1 MPVCTKRL
9 YLRSCLMVP
18 LLLAGLMAHIA
29 WAQPQTVFVS
39 ILPQKFIVEQIGAD
53 AVDVAVMVA
62 PGASPHTYEPKP
74 GQMETLSKAELYFSV
89 GVSFEKA
96 WLPRFAAANRRMKIV
111 PMDQGIEKLPMAAHA
126 HADDDHDPAHHSHG
140 HAQDQKPHPHAQQEK
155 HESLLDP
162 HIWLSPPLVKIMA
175 RHALDAL
182 LDLAPENADLFRHN
196 HDAFISRLDELH
208 ARIGQ
213 ILADSQGQPF
223 MVFHPSW
230 GYFAHTYGLVQIP
243 IEIDG
248 KEPKPAQIQHLI
260 QEARELG
267 IKVVFVQP
275 QFSARS
281 ARMIADAL
289 DGRVLPADPLAYE
302 WDVNLLEQ
310 ARVLQKAV
318 R

>member
-1 MPVCTKRL
+1 MVVHTKRV
-9 YLRSCLMVP
+9 YFMVT
-18 LLLAGLMAHIA
+18 LLLAGLIANVA
-29 WAQPQTVFVS
+29 WAEPQTVFVS

-74 GQMETLSKAELYFSV
+74 AQMAALSKAGLYFSV

-96 WLPRFAAANRRMKIV
+96 WLPRFAAINRRMKIV
-111 PMDQGIEKLPMAAHA
+111 PMDKGIEKLPMAAHA
-126 HADDDHDPAHHSHG
+126 HAVDDHDHGNG
-140 HAQDQKPHPHAQQEK
+140 HAHDQKPHQHAHQE
-155 HESLLDP
+155 HDSLLDP

-175 RHALDAL
+175 RHALEAL
-182 LDLAPENADLFRHN
+182 LALAPEHADLFQRN
-196 HDAFISRLDELH
+196 HDAFARRLDELH

-213 ILADSQGQPF
+213 ILADSRGQPF

-230 GYFAHTYGLVQIP
+230 GYFAHAYGLVQIP

-248 KEPKPAQIQHLI
+248 KEPKPAQIQQLI
-260 QEARELG
+260 QEAREHG
-267 IKVVFVQP
+267 IKVVFAQP

-281 ARMIADAL
+281 ARMIADAI
-289 DGRVLPADPLAYE
+289 DGQVLLADPLAYD
-302 WDVNLLEQ
+302 WDENLLEQ
-310 ARVLQKAV
+310 AQVFQKAL

>member
-1 MPVCTKRL
+1 MVVHTKRV
-9 YLRSCLMVP
+9 YFIFT
-18 LLLAGLMAHIA
+18 LLLAGLFANVA
-29 WAQPQTVFVS
+29 RAEPQTVFVS
-39 ILPQKFIVEQIGAD
+39 ILPQKFIVEQIGAG
-53 AVDVAVMVA
+53 AVNVAVMVA

-74 GQMETLSKAELYFSV
+74 AQMAALSKAGLYFSV

-111 PMDQGIEKLPMAAHA
+111 PMDKGIEKLPMVDHA
-126 HADDDHDPAHHSHG
+126 HADDDHDHAHHNHG
-140 HAQDQKPHPHAQQEK
+140 HAHDQKPHSHAHPHAHQE
-155 HESLLDP
+155 HDSLLDP
-162 HIWLSPPLVKIMA
+162 HIWLSPPLVKVMA
-175 RHALDAL
+175 RHTLEAL
-182 LDLAPENADLFRHN
+182 LALAPEHAELFQRN
-196 HDAFISRLDELH
+196 YEAFTRRLDELH
-208 ARIGQ
+208 TRIGQ

-230 GYFAHTYGLVQIP
+230 GYFAHAYGLVQIP

-248 KEPKPAQIQHLI
+248 KEPKPAQIRQLI
-260 QEARELG
+260 QEAREHG

-289 DGRVLPADPLAYE
+289 DGQVLEADPLAYA

-310 ARVLQKAV
+310 ARVFQKAV

>member
-1 MPVCTKRL
+1 MVVRTKRV
-9 YLRSCLMVP
+9 YFIFT
-18 LLLAGLMAHIA
+18 LLLAGLFANIA
-29 WAQPQTVFVS
+29 RAEPQTVFVS
-39 ILPQKFIVEQIGAD
+39 ILPQKFIVEQIGAG
-53 AVDVAVMVA
+53 AVNVAVMVA

-74 GQMETLSKAELYFSV
+74 AQMAALSKAGLYFSV

-111 PMDQGIEKLPMAAHA
+111 PMDKGIEKLPMAAHA
-126 HADDDHDPAHHSHG
+126 HADDDHDHTHHNHG
-140 HAQDQKPHPHAQQEK
+140 HAHDQKPHAHAHPHAHQE
-155 HESLLDP
+155 HDSLLDP
-162 HIWLSPPLVKIMA
+162 HVWLSPPLVKIMA
-175 RHALDAL
+175 RNTLEAL
-182 LDLAPENADLFRHN
+182 LALAPEHAELFQRN
-196 HDAFISRLDELH
+196 HEGFTRRLDELH
-208 ARIGQ
+208 TRIGQ

-230 GYFAHTYGLVQIP
+230 GYFAHAYGLVQIP

-248 KEPKPAQIQHLI
+248 KEPKPAQIRQLI
-260 QEARELG
+260 QEAREHG

-289 DGRVLPADPLAYE
+289 DGQVLEADPLAYE

-310 ARVLQKAV
+310 ARVFQKAV

>member
-1 MPVCTKRL
+1 LK
-9 YLRSCLMVP
+9 
-18 LLLAGLMAHIA
+18 
-29 WAQPQTVFVS
+29 
-39 ILPQKFIVEQIGAD
+39 
-53 AVDVAVMVA
+53 
-62 PGASPHTYEPKP
+62 
-74 GQMETLSKAELYFSV
+74 
-89 GVSFEKA
+89 SFP
-96 WLPRFAAANRRMKIV
+96 WPT
-111 PMDQGIEKLPMAAHA
+111 HA

-140 HAQDQKPHPHAQQEK
+140 HAHDQKPHPHHAHQE
-155 HESLLDP
+155 HDSLLDP

-175 RHALDAL
+175 RHALEAL
-182 LDLAPENADLFRHN
+182 LDLAPEHAELFRHN
-196 HDAFISRLDELH
+196 HDAFTRRLDELH

-230 GYFAHTYGLVQIP
+230 GYFAHAYGLVQIP

-248 KEPKPAQIQHLI
+248 KEPKPAQIRQLI
-260 QEARELG
+260 QEAREHG

-289 DGRVLPADPLAYE
+289 DGQVLPADPLAYE

-310 ARVLQKAV
+310 ARVFK
-318 R
+318 RR